1 MMNKFGHQLGEYLE
15 FYNISQKEFAFRIGT
30 TQKNLIDIINGK
42 IELTYNM
49 INNISIVSGIPISY
63 IENVETS
70 FKLDKKNKKFF
81 EENNLDIKEYI
92 KRFNYKEASKKYD
105 IVIHD
110 EMDDYNIIRDLMGYL
125 RISDLNQLYEENN
138 SIFYKSKN
146 EKKELLVL
154 WLERCYKLTF
164 DQKVNKYSKENITY
178 LVDFINEQ
186 GKRHQFNEGLLVK
199 TFNDNGIFLV
209 IEDDLPGTKVRGA
222 FKVLNDKPAIYI
234 TRKYKRIAD
243 IYFALLHELA
253 HCKSDFNR
261 AKSGSIVTYDCGNT
275 EDYEKKADA
284 QALNWMVNNAE
295 YDKLQKDINL
305 LESENINKCFAV
317 YRLALNKII
326 DYKSDLYQL
335 NNPVINNN
343 D

>member
-1 MMNKFGHQLGEYLE
+1 MMNKFGRQLGEYLE

-70 FKLDKKNKKFF
+70 FELDKRNKKFF

-92 KRFNYKEASKKYD
+92 RRFNYKEASKKYD

-110 EMDDYNIIRDLMGYL
+110 EMDDYSIIRDLMSYL
-125 RISDLNQLYEENN
+125 RISDLNQLYNEDN

-186 GKRHQFNEGLLVK
+186 GKKHQFNESLLVK

-261 AKSGSIVTYDCGNT
+261 AKSGSIVTYEYGNT

-284 QALNWMVNNAE
+284 QALKWMVNNAD

-305 LESENINKCFAV
+305 LESDNFNKCFAV
-317 YRLALNKII
+317 YRLVLDKII
-326 DYKSDLYQL
+326 DYKSALYQL
-335 NNPVINNN
+335 NNPIISNNN
-343 D
+343 